1 MLTLKHWYDLE
12 FLKLYFVSFSL
23 KLNFRKRYK
32 INLALYWKVSVLL
45 FYLFTCVNGPRYISL
60 LTITYL
66 QDNESRCARFKKRH
80 TMKDRIWCYCKTK
93 LVKRWSIKCF
103 IEWWK
108 WNKRFWNKEVCNL
121 FCCDRRTKTGT
132 ESSTRGRMVDF
143 VFACSD
149 GLPLSYR
156 NLTYWRY

>member
-32 INLALYWKVSVLL
+32 INFGTLFKKFLSCFSIWSRALMALDI
-45 FYLFTCVNGPRYISL
+45 YIFAYD
-60 LTITYL
+60 TYL

-93 LVKRWSIKCF
+93 LVKKY
-103 IEWWK
+103 
-108 WNKRFWNKEVCNL
+108 
-121 FCCDRRTKTGT
+121 RTMK
-132 ESSTRGRMVDF
+132 MD
-143 VFACSD
+143 
-149 GLPLSYR
+149 
-156 NLTYWRY
+156 

>member
-32 INLALYWKVSVLL
+32 INFGTLLKKFLSCFSICSRALMALDI
-45 FYLFTCVNGPRYISL
+45 YISL
-60 LTITYL
+60 LTIAIY
-66 QDNESRCARFKKRH
+66 K
-80 TMKDRIWCYCKTK
+80 TMNLGVLGLRSAIQWKIVYDVTAK
-93 LVKRWSIKCF
+93 LN
-103 IEWWK
+103 WWK
-108 WNKRFWNKEVCNL
+108 SIERWKWIKRFWNKEVCNL

-143 VFACSD
+143 AFACSD